1 MRRFGLCIFAFGLSA
16 TGADAD
22 YMRWSA
28 ERADDPFAD
37 QNRMI
42 MSFVDGPESGLF
54 LICDEASDSLT
65 IRLAL
70 PLSSMDYKLPTYS
83 LGEHLQVDDFESH
96 IELGNSITL
105 ANGNLGVDT
114 HMEGESA
121 RRFLD
126 ELVKARSA
134 LYLKI
139 SDVIE
144 TTKFPVDGSTT
155 AARSMI
161 SFCLT
166 EESIPEPLPE
176 LTAEDRKPKTMDWDA
191 YKRELDASL
200 EAAGTLLSP
209 PKDKQTAIEHIA
221 NARAIAHICQSDELD
236 LQTLS
241 SLAAKWQIDMNIG
254 GPDFSELL
262 TATENQIAN
271 HKMNREEAACH
282 SGDYLYGPEGRAIP
296 ALIKPLD

>member
-1 MRRFGLCIFAFGLSA
+1 MRRFGFCLVVFGLSA
-16 TGADAD
+16 TGAGAD

-28 ERADDPFAD
+28 ERVDDPFAD

-42 MSFVDGPESGLF
+42 MSFVDGSESGLF
-54 LICDEASDSLT
+54 LICDEASDYLT

-70 PLSSMDYKLPTYS
+70 PLSSLDYNLPTYS
-83 LGEHLQVDDFESH
+83 LSEHLQVDDFESH
-96 IELGNSITL
+96 IELGNAITL
-105 ANGNLGVDT
+105 ANGNLGVDAG
-114 HMEGESA
+114 MEGESA

-126 ELVKARSA
+126 DLVEARSA

-139 SDVIE
+139 SEVIE
-144 TTKFPVDGSTT
+144 TTQFPVNGSTA
-155 AARSMI
+155 AARAMI

-176 LTAEDRKPKTMDWDA
+176 LTAEDRKPKTIDWEA
-191 YKRELDASL
+191 YKRELDANL

-209 PKDKQTAIEHIA
+209 PTDRRTAIEHIA
-221 NARAIAHICQSDELD
+221 NARAIAHICQSEELD

-241 SLAAKWQIDMNIG
+241 SLAARWQIDMNIG
-254 GPDFSELL
+254 TPDFSDLL
-262 TATENQIAN
+262 TATENQIAY
-271 HKMNREEAACH
+271 HKSNREEATCH
-282 SGDYLYGPEGRAIP
+282 SGDYLYGPDGRAIT